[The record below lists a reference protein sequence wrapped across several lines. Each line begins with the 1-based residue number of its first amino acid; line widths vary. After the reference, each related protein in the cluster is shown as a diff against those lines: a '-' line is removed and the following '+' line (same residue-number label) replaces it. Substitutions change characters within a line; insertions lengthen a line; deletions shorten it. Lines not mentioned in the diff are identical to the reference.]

1 MLRVEET
8 QQAVEFSAA
17 LIAKFDDVKSR
28 YPQGKQKSALLPIL
42 HLTQAEFGWLSSAA
56 MDKVAEY
63 LGILPIEVY
72 EVATFYTMYFL
83 RPQGKYVL
91 EVCRTGPCCL
101 VGAEKIMDH
110 IEQRLGVK
118 EGEVTPDGLF
128 SWRGVECL
136 AACGFGPVLQ
146 IGPEYTFYEN
156 LTPESVDKLIADLK
170 SGRDNQQSFQR
181 VNPVATVDNKASE
194 QEYNNT
200 ILPPTDPTQRSAE
213 EI

>member
-1 MLRVEET
+1 MLRVEDT
-8 QQAVEFSAA
+8 GVPVTFSPE
-17 LIAKFDDVKSR
+17 LIKKFDEIVSR
-28 YPQGKQKSALLPIL
+28 YPKGKQKSGLLPIL
-42 HLTQAEFGWLSSAA
+42 HLVQAEYGWVSSPA

-63 LGILPIEVY
+63 LDIQPIEVY

-91 EVCRTGPCCL
+91 EVCRTGPCGI

-110 IEQRLGVK
+110 IEEKLGVK

-146 IGPEYTFYEN
+146 IGPEYTFYER
-156 LTPESVDKLIADLK
+156 LTNESVDQLIGDL
-170 SGRDNQQSFQR
+170 R
-181 VNPVATVDNKASE
+181 AKA
-194 QEYNNT
+194 NN
-200 ILPPTDPTQRSAE
+200 
-213 EI
+213 

>member
-8 QQAVEFSAA
+8 QMPVTFSPE
-17 LIAKFDDVKSR
+17 LITRFDEIVSR

-42 HLTQAEFGWLSSAA
+42 HLVQAEYGWLSVPA

-63 LGILPIEVY
+63 LKIQDIEVY
-72 EVATFYTMYFL
+72 EVATFYTMYFM

-91 EVCRTGPCCL
+91 EVCRTGPCCV
-101 VGAEKIMDH
+101 VGAEKIMEH
-110 IEQRLGVK
+110 IEQKLGVK

-136 AACGFGPVLQ
+136 AACGYGPVLQ

-156 LTPESVDKLIADLK
+156 LTNESVDKLIAELK
-170 SGRDNQQSFQR
+170 AKG
-181 VNPVATVDNKASE
+181 
-194 QEYNNT
+194 NN
-200 ILPPTDPTQRSAE
+200 
-213 EI
+213 

>member
-1 MLRVEET
+1 MLRVEDT
-8 QQAVEFSAA
+8 GVPVTFSPE
-17 LIAKFDDVKSR
+17 LVKKFDEIVSR
-28 YPQGKQKSALLPIL
+28 YPKGKQKSGLLPIL
-42 HLTQAEFGWLSSAA
+42 HLVQAEYGWVSSPA

-63 LGILPIEVY
+63 LGLQPIEVY

-91 EVCRTGPCCL
+91 EVCRTGPCGI

-110 IEQRLGVK
+110 IEEKLGVK

-146 IGPEYTFYEN
+146 IGPEYTFYEK
-156 LTPESVDKLIADLK
+156 LTNESVDQLIGDL
-170 SGRDNQQSFQR
+170 R
-181 VNPVATVDNKASE
+181 AKA
-194 QEYNNT
+194 NN
-200 ILPPTDPTQRSAE
+200 
-213 EI
+213 